1 MPDRN
6 VPPPLTVR
14 YKVGPLGLDGVLASK
29 GDRGGSSS
37 G

>member
-6 VPPPLTVR
+6 VSPTPTAR
-14 YKVGPLGLDGVLASK
+14 HKVGPLGLDGVLASK
-29 GDRGGSSS
+29 GDRGGSIS